1 METLSV
7 GMWQHYGSPHPR
19 DNREECGVGTLP
31 TTTFCAWSYYW
42 AGTPG
47 GGPAKFKVAGCMS
60 ATGRERLQE
69 PSLTPTGLGL
79 VALLALGG
87 RFGA

>member
-1 METLSV
+1 MWSRNLTYNYLLCMELLL
-7 GMWQHYGSPHPR
+7 GGK
-19 DNREECGVGTLP
+19 
-31 TTTFCAWSYYW
+31 
-42 AGTPG
+42 PG
-47 GGPAKFKVAGCMS
+47 EGPAKFKVAGCMS

-87 RFGA
+87 RFGAQTNRIEAAKNMADSY